1 MSGFDFLNLLPTLC
15 FTPEFSSTLITVFV
29 WINYM
34 GQHPKTNNL
43 SVRSNLCEH
52 ISISQKVVHCD
63 LSLSL
68 FDLSYDYFIV
78 FVYRSQIW
86 SDIWYMTWWDIY
98 IAVYKIL
105 SLDVVHWFT
114 FVRLLHWVH
123 FSDNNWSA
131 DIVYTI
137 LGINEEIMSS
147 NENFI
152 RRPF

>member
-1 MSGFDFLNLLPTLC
+1 MALIFKFIAYIMFYARVQ
-15 FTPEFSSTLITVFV
+15 FTYTLITVFV

-34 GQHPKTNNL
+34 GQHPKSNNL

-52 ISISQKVVHCD
+52 ISISQKVVHYD
-63 LSLSL
+63 LILSLI
-68 FDLSYDYFIV
+68 DLSYDYFF

-114 FVRLLHWVH
+114 FVRLLRWVH

-131 DIVYTI
+131 DVVYH
-137 LGINEEIMSS
+137 LRHKWGNYVLKWK
-147 NENFI
+147 FH
-152 RRPF
+152 